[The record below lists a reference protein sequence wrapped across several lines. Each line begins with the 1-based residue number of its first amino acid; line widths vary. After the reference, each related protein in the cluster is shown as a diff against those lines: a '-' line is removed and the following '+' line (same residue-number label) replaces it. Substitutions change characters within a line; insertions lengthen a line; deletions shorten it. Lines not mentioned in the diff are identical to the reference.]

1 MSTDPEPASLPSPPP
16 APNPMAKRIPP
27 DTPPQQR
34 LLAEVALIGG
44 GALVITSSVI
54 HLLLWSDTYREVAPL
69 GQILVLLGV
78 AGILLALVVVR
89 FATLGLVLAGAAY
102 LGFTT
107 ALLLLVSTFDLL
119 GFQAGMPAPY
129 TARSIGVPIV
139 GLALLG
145 WVAWLI
151 EPLRPRAK
159 PVREAVPGAPSNDPE
174 ARERDEQA
182 PEPPAPIPAP
192 ASGPEHIRW
201 PAERPP
207 MRLATEPVPEPALAP
222 EQPASEEP
230 APAATLEP
238 ALAPEQP
245 ASEEPAAAAPE
256 EAPEQPA
263 AATLEPAV
271 THRAPEP
278 ALGDQIAEPV
288 LGDQIAEQAIGP
300 EVAPGPE
307 TVEGLEPS
315 GPVPHASPEEQGA
328 PEPETVEEPA
338 ALPEPAAEKV
348 LPEPLTEDVGSD
360 AEPTVD
366 PAEPVSPNAEPTQ
379 ELTAGPEP
387 IPDSVPE
394 PVRTLLL
401 REHEILERLRVA
413 LGPDDPGTLTI
424 RGNIAGHYLSAGDLV
439 RAADLQEAI
448 AADSVRI
455 LGPTHPHTVTAQSK
469 AVHWRKLAKK
479 RRNRKVPGR

>member
-1 MSTDPEPASLPSPPP
+1 
-16 APNPMAKRIPP
+16 MAKRIPP
-27 DTPPQQR
+27 DTPPPQR

-44 GALVITSSVI
+44 GAMLITSSVI

-102 LGFTT
+102 LGVTT
-107 ALLLLVSTFDLL
+107 ALLLVVSRFELL
-119 GFQAGMPAPY
+119 GLQAGMPAPY

-145 WVAWLI
+145 RVAWLI
-151 EPLRPRAK
+151 EPLRLRAK
-159 PVREAVPGAPSNDPE
+159 RVRETEPGVPSKDPE
-174 ARERDEQA
+174 ILESDEQA
-182 PEPPAPIPAP
+182 PDPPAAIPVT

-207 MRLATEPVPEPALAP
+207 MRLATEPVPEP
-222 EQPASEEP
+222 
-230 APAATLEP
+230 P
-238 ALAPEQP
+238 ALAPEKP
-245 ASEEPAAAAPE
+245 ASEKPAPAAAPEPE

-263 AATLEPAV
+263 AAAPEPAV
-271 THRAPEP
+271 THQAPEP
-278 ALGDQIAEPV
+278 ALGAVPAEPA
-288 LGDQIAEQAIGP
+288 LGDQRSEPALGAVPAEPALRDQASEPTPGGAP
-300 EVAPGPE
+300 AAPAVGAGVPGPE
-307 TVEGLEPS
+307 AVERLEP
-315 GPVPHASPEEQGA
+315 GPAPNVYPVERGA
-328 PEPETVEEPA
+328 PESQTVEEPA
-338 ALPEPAAEKV
+338 APPELAAEK
-348 LPEPLTEDVGSD
+348 LPPEAITEEMGRE
-360 AEPTVD
+360 AAPTVD
-366 PAEPVSPNAEPTQ
+366 PAESVPPNEEFTQ
-379 ELTAGPEP
+379 ELTGGPEP

-394 PVRTLLL
+394 PVRSRLV